1 MSRPQIRIHNV
12 ETNQVI
18 DREMTEQEYA
28 EHLASIEEDNLR
40 KAEKAVAQAQ
50 KQAILDRLG
59 LSEEELRIV
68 LG

>member
-59 LSEEELRIV
+59 LTDEELRIV